1 MYFANEP
8 RWKTN
13 RWPSTGFC
21 MLNPTFKLK
30 IFIIK
35 MKIRNNASYLS
46 CAALFIMRHRYQVQT
61 FHKIAVV
68 CVSKFLYIISR
79 GKGEKSKN
87 KKQFMEIKER
97 GKWKYCVQTHA
108 IQERYLAPSGFFPL
122 QTEWPA
128 SILRKGRERKV
139 TFFTAFQPVRSVE
152 LSLFIAW
159 MKWGSLILRTG
170 I

>member
-46 CAALFIMRHRYQVQT
+46 CAALYIMHHRYQVQT
-61 FHKIAVV
+61 FHKIVV
-68 CVSKFLYIISR
+68 ECASKIFSIISA
-79 GKGEKSKN
+79 GKGEEGEWGRARIKSNSWKL
-87 KKQFMEIKER
+87 KK
-97 GKWKYCVQTHA
+97 GKHCVQTHA
-108 IQERYLAPSGFFPL
+108 IQERYLAPSGFFPV
-122 QTEWPA
+122 QTE
-128 SILRKGRERKV
+128 
-139 TFFTAFQPVRSVE
+139 
-152 LSLFIAW
+152 
-159 MKWGSLILRTG
+159 
-170 I
+170 